1 MTSQCSYNRRSTRTV
16 QERGRALM
24 HAIMHVSDDVVFTMD
39 TSGFCNVFS
48 KPHLPPPCERNYSI
62 KYPFINGCITRLKCG
77 DSGEP
82 PNHSPP
88 PTLFRDYNLRCIKY
102 MCRRA
107 KDRLGH
113 HTKVPNDSIGVRC
126 DFSTTQIALKPPI
139 LRFIG
144 APPTEQFFSC
154 SRPPGY
160 EQNFHQKIYVRLL
173 AEYKKSYWRKNRK
186 YPKGKFFH
194 YNGIYQSQSRKI
206 SGQRVLLF
214 HVLYKLLEPLKITT
228 ARPPGLAPP
237 FAANLMHKII
247 HSTLKTGLRN
257 SVPSSTNKK
266 LTISFTLGMTRF
278 LNLCTQK
285 VLKEKY
291 YPEFRPLRLSSVKS
305 WICRISRWPTRIN
318 RDYALERWKSKHTG
332 QDNINFQGHPPPLVY
347 LYSTILM
354 QL

>member
-16 QERGRALM
+16 QERGSSLM

-88 PTLFRDYNLRCIKY
+88 PTLFRDYNLRCIKD
-102 MCRRA
+102 MCRSA
-107 KDRLGH
+107 KNLLGH

-126 DFSTTQIALKPPI
+126 DFLTTQIAQKPPI

-144 APPTEQFFSC
+144 APPAEQLFSC

-160 EQNFHQKIYVRLL
+160 EKKFHQKIYVRSIS
-173 AEYKKSYWRKNRK
+173 EYKRSYSRKNRT
-186 YPKGKFFH
+186 YPKGKFLLQ
-194 YNGIYQSQSRKI
+194 NGNNQSQRRKA
-206 SGQRVLLF
+206 SSQRAVVF
-214 HVLYKLLEPLKITT
+214 HMLYKLLQPLKITT
-228 ARPPGLAPP
+228 VRPPGLTPP
-237 FAANLMHKII
+237 FAANLMREII
-247 HSTLKTGLRN
+247 RWTLKTGSRK
-257 SVPSSTNKK
+257 SVPNSPKKK
-266 LTISFTLGMTRF
+266 LNESFTLGMTRF
-278 LNLCTQK
+278 LNLCTHK
-285 VLKEKY
+285 VSKEKY

-305 WICRISRWPTRIN
+305 WICRISRWPTQIN
-318 RDYALERWKSKHTG
+318 RNCPLERWKSKFIG
-332 QDNINFQGHPPPLVY
+332 QDNISFQGIPPPLVY
-347 LYSTILM
+347 LYPTILM